1 MSVDSEGWSTY
12 PGLISRP
19 TSKELRRIMGSW
31 YHRKSSVQTN
41 TINHVNLDASDMM
54 WKNYNPADY
63 GNYVLFLFFILNT
76 KTHKMLAFV
85 SAQHMNSYLEP
96 WQSLLTIQGSQN
108 MLAAS
113 LIFENSVNL
122 TFFLAINMPFNSC
135 LISFHRDANATRIDI
150 YTGMSEKD
158 GE

>member
-1 MSVDSEGWSTY
+1 MKKLQ
-12 PGLISRP
+12 PSRLW
-19 TSKELRRIMGSW
+19 ELCF
-31 YHRKSSVQTN
+31 V
-41 TINHVNLDASDMM
+41 
-54 WKNYNPADY
+54 
-63 GNYVLFLFFILNT
+63 LFFILNT
-76 KTHKMLAFV
+76 KTHKILAFV
-85 SAQHMNSYLEP
+85 SAQHMSSYLEP

-122 TFFLAINMPFNSC
+122 TFFLAINMLFNSY
-135 LISFHRDANATRIDI
+135 LFFFHRDANATRIDI